1 MSGVAFPLWLSLRV
15 ALFATAVVL
24 PLGVVVA
31 HLQAGRRYPG
41 HGLVT
46 TIVLLP
52 LVLPPTVTGYYLVVL
67 LGHDGI
73 LGGPLRRL
81 TGASIMFTFWACAVA
96 AGTMAFP
103 LVVRT
108 VQGAFE
114 ALDPTYEE
122 IAATLGL
129 GRLSSLAWV
138 RIPLAARTIVAA
150 GVLAFARAL
159 GEFGATMMLAGNVPG
174 RTNTMPL
181 EVFSAY
187 LAGDD
192 ARANALVVVLT
203 IVSAAVIVTA
213 ERLVRRT
220 AS

>member
-1 MSGVAFPLWLSLRV
+1 VIRQALAISIVV
-15 ALFATAVVL
+15 ALCATAL
-24 PLGVVVA
+24 AVVA
-31 HLQAGRRYPG
+31 GTLVGWWLARARFRGRE
-41 HGLVT
+41 LADAFFS
-46 TIVLLP
+46 LP

-67 LGHDGI
+67 LGREGVI
-73 LGGPLRRL
+73 GGPIDKL
-81 TGASIMFTFWACAVA
+81 TGASIMFTFWACAVTA
-96 AGTMAFP
+96 ATMALP

-129 GRLSSLAWV
+129 GPVATFLRV
-138 RIPLAARTIVAA
+138 RIPLAWRAIVAG
-150 GVLAFARAL
+150 GVLAFARAI

-192 ARANALVVVLT
+192 PRAHALVVLLT
-203 IVSAAVIVTA
+203 LVSALVIVIA
-213 ERLVRRT
+213 ERLSRRPV
-220 AS
+220 A

>member
-1 MSGVAFPLWLSLRV
+1 VSGAAFSLGLSLRV
-15 ALFATAVVL
+15 ALLATAVVL
-24 PLGVVVA
+24 PLGVVLA
-31 HLQAGRRYPG
+31 HVQARRRYPG

-46 TIVLLP
+46 TVLLMP

-67 LGHDGI
+67 LGHDGP
-73 LGGPLRRL
+73 LGGLVRRL
-81 TGASIMFTFWACAVA
+81 TGADIMFTYWACVVT
-96 AGTMAFP
+96 AGTMALP

-122 IAATLGL
+122 IAATLGV
-129 GRLSSLAWV
+129 GRVGTFLRV
-138 RIPLAARTIVAA
+138 HIPLARRAIVAG
-150 GVLAFARAL
+150 GVLAFARAI

-192 ARANALVVVLT
+192 QRATVLVVLLT
-203 IVSAAVIVTA
+203 ALSAGVVVAA
-213 ERLVRRT
+213 ERLARRPI
-220 AS
+220 A

>member
-1 MSGVAFPLWLSLRV
+1 MTDVGFSLGLSLRV
-15 ALFATAVVL
+15 ALVATAVVV
-24 PLGVVVA
+24 PLGVLVGHV
-31 HLQAGRRYPG
+31 QARRRYPG
-41 HGLVT
+41 HGLVGAL
-46 TIVLLP
+46 VLMP

-67 LGHDGI
+67 LGQDGL
-73 LGGPLRRL
+73 LGGPLYRL
-81 TGASIMFTFWACAVA
+81 TGATVVFTFWACAITA
-96 AGTMAFP
+96 ATMAFP

-122 IAATLGL
+122 IAATLGAGPL
-129 GRLSSLAWV
+129 ASLLRV
-138 RIPLAARTIVAA
+138 RIPLAWRAIVAG
-150 GVLAFARAL
+150 GVLAFARAI

-192 ARANALVVVLT
+192 ARAHVLVAVLTAVSALVVV
-203 IVSAAVIVTA
+203 VA
-213 ERLVRRT
+213 ERLARRPLG
-220 AS
+220 

>member
-1 MSGVAFPLWLSLRV
+1 VSGIGFSLWLSLRV
-15 ALFATAVVL
+15 AFLATAVVL
-24 PLGVVVA
+24 PLGVVLADV
-31 HLQAGRRYPG
+31 QARRRYPG

-46 TIVLLP
+46 ILILLP
-52 LVLPPTVTGYYLVVL
+52 LVLPPTVTGYYLVV
-67 LGHDGI
+67 I
-73 LGGPLRRL
+73 LGREGVIGGPIDKL
-81 TGASIMFTFWACAVA
+81 TGASIMFTFWACAVTA
-96 AGTMAFP
+96 ATMALP

-129 GRLSSLAWV
+129 GPVATFLRV
-138 RIPLAARTIVAA
+138 RIPLAWRAIVAG
-150 GVLAFARAL
+150 GVLAFARAI

-192 ARANALVVVLT
+192 PRAHALVVLLT
-203 IVSAAVIVTA
+203 LVSALVIVIA
-213 ERLVRRT
+213 ERLSRRPV
-220 AS
+220 A

>member
-1 MSGVAFPLWLSLRV
+1 MSGIGFSLWLSIRV
-15 ALFATAVVL
+15 ALLATAVVL
-24 PLGVVVA
+24 PLGVLLADV
-31 HLQAGRRYPG
+31 QARRRYPG

-46 TIVLLP
+46 VVLLLP

-67 LGHDGI
+67 FGREGLI
-73 LGGPLRRL
+73 GGPIDRL
-81 TGASIMFTFWACAVA
+81 TGANIIFTFWACALTA
-96 AGTMAFP
+96 ATMALP

-129 GRLSSLAWV
+129 GPTATFLRVRVPLAW
-138 RIPLAARTIVAA
+138 RAILAG
-150 GVLAFARAL
+150 GVLAFARAI

-181 EVFSAY
+181 EVFTAY

-192 ARANALVVVLT
+192 HRAHVLVFLLT
-203 IVSAAVIVTA
+203 IVSASVVVVA
-213 ERLVRRT
+213 ERLARRPIG
-220 AS
+220 